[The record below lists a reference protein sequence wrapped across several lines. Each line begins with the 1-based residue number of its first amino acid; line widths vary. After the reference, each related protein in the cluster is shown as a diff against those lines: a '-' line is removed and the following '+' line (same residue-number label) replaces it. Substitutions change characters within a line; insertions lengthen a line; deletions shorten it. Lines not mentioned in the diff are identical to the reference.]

1 MLKIFIF
8 STLLIYYLFSF
19 LVGHNQGH
27 VKPNPGHKR
36 NWVITI
42 LIGSNSIESEPNRYR
57 CVIEIKN
64 TSQGMYKMKLI
75 KESGITKLISIYNLE
90 QNGLWF
96 LTSIFF
102 RVHSYDNKL
111 PKTNMFLKNLVN
123 KLKSS
128 VTFTDSYVDI
138 LLVGIYNLHFLI
150 YKTRSKSHIIQF
162 VKGFPVKMEFLVGSW
177 THAMHTAKASE
188 FTSLLME
195 WPLAIPCYSWLYVRP

>member
-1 MLKIFIF
+1 
-8 STLLIYYLFSF
+8 
-19 LVGHNQGH
+19 
-27 VKPNPGHKR
+27 
-36 NWVITI
+36 
-42 LIGSNSIESEPNRYR
+42 
-57 CVIEIKN
+57 
-64 TSQGMYKMKLI
+64 MKLI

-138 LLVGIYNLHFLI
+138 LLVWIYNLHFLI

-177 THAMHTAKASE
+177 THAMHIAKASE
-188 FTSLLME
+188 FTNLLME
-195 WPLAIPCYSWLYVRP
+195 